1 MSMSI
6 VSFGV
11 LEFWSRTLY
20 QKKGGQCSFYLHSPI
35 KSRFLLNFGTKKQVV
50 FDTTHKKSEEK
61 EWNY

>member
-1 MSMSI
+1 MSI

-35 KSRFLLNFGTKKQVV
+35 KSRFLLDFGTKKQVV
-50 FDTTHKKSEEK
+50 FDTTGDD
-61 EWNY
+61 